1 MKYRMGILA
10 TLLGLVLFQ
19 IAGAI
24 VIPQDESN
32 KPDNTDAKKTE
43 DNRTPKAAS
52 DSTISV
58 RIKVSVQGMKALP
71 TGSTIQ
77 LKGNQDA
84 CKEAVEREQPIQSG
98 QATFEDLPVCAVRLW
113 IYITGF
119 NSQTVKVDL
128 ANYKDPLQIM
138 VKSNGPPVVKWQ

>member
-32 KPDNTDAKKTE
+32 KPDNTDAK
-43 DNRTPKAAS
+43 RT

-58 RIKVSVQGMKALP
+58 RIKVSVQGMKTLP

-119 NSQTVKVDL
+119 SSQTVKVDL

>member
-32 KPDNTDAKKTE
+32 RPDNTDAK
-43 DNRTPKAAS
+43 RT